1 MITTKIYE
9 DKNNDMVAVLLE
21 EGKYFNY
28 IPCPEMAAFDS
39 DSFFE
44 EARMGFPDAFP
55 YEEDILIG
63 LSMEEAAA
71 REEQESTLIAL
82 IMDDSVTIYPLRMSP
97 EHQEFFQIELGDEV
111 WRDLMDRASHSDGV
125 EFKL

>member
-1 MITTKIYE
+1 
-9 DKNNDMVAVLLE
+9 
-21 EGKYFNY
+21 
-28 IPCPEMAAFDS
+28 
-39 DSFFE
+39 
-44 EARMGFPDAFP
+44 
-55 YEEDILIG
+55 
-63 LSMEEAAA
+63 MEEAAA

-111 WRDLMDRASHSDGV
+111 WQDLMDRASHSDGV